1 MTTTANEQQ
10 IDLFAQPT
18 PKMHTEPK
26 KLVRRSDPDTSID
39 AACSLEAGGLEEKVF
54 EVINSFGQAG
64 CISDDVM
71 RCMIGFGVQ
80 TVTPRYAKLIEKGF
94 IEDTGERRKGLSGRG
109 QRVMR
114 SIA

>member
-1 MTTTANEQQ
+1 
-10 IDLFAQPT
+10 
-18 PKMHTEPK
+18 
-26 KLVRRSDPDTSID
+26 
-39 AACSLEAGGLEEKVF
+39 
-54 EVINSFGQAG
+54 
-64 CISDDVM
+64 M

-80 TVTPRYAKLIEKGF
+80 TITPRYAKLIEKGF